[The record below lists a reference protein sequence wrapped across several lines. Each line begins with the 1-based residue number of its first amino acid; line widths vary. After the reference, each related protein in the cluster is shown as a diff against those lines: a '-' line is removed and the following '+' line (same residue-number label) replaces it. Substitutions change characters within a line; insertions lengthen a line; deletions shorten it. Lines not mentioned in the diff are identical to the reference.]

1 MGPGAKFMALCPST
15 PTARQA
21 RSLQRHRSSGG
32 RAGRFDGR
40 LRIGERNRSRSRLVI
55 LPVEALLKFLPSPGE
70 PRAVRYGITVALVAV
85 FFLFS
90 LSAGIAVGP
99 FEFLFLILPVLLAS
113 ILYDRRSGFL
123 ASGLSLLAIGS
134 QLDWR
139 ADPVGNLAALVIFA
153 IVASFVAVFCEAL
166 RSALERGAAAQ
177 EELKLL
183 LQEQRHRMK
192 NDLAMLS
199 SMITLQARS
208 QSNAPARSALESAAA
223 RLHVVAKGQNQFQFA
238 TDDRRVNMREY
249 LEDVCRRLGEAL
261 RGAREIAVRVECE
274 NVNIDS
280 RQAIRIG
287 LMVNELATNALKHAF
302 PEDRAGTIQVRLRRQ
317 LTDLTVVVE
326 DDGVGCPED
335 VQVGLGSRLITLL
348 AEQSGGVIKR
358 EAAHPG
364 CRVVITIPHGLSEN
378 GNAARSN

>member
-1 MGPGAKFMALCPST
+1 
-15 PTARQA
+15 
-21 RSLQRHRSSGG
+21 
-32 RAGRFDGR
+32 
-40 LRIGERNRSRSRLVI
+40 
-55 LPVEALLKFLPSPGE
+55 VEALLKFLPSPGQ

-90 LSAGIAVGP
+90 LAAGIAVGP

-113 ILYDRRSGFL
+113 ILYDRGSGFL

-208 QSNAPARSALESAAA
+208 QSNALARSALESAAA

-238 TDDRRVNMREY
+238 TDDQKVNMREY

-274 NVNIDS
+274 NVIIDS

-302 PEDRAGTIQVRLRRQ
+302 PEDRAGTIQVRLHRQ

-335 VQVGLGSRLITLL
+335 VQVGLGSRLVTLL

-358 EAAHPG
+358 EAANPG